1 MRGRGRATV
10 PEAAGR
16 VREPGPAC
24 GRAPR
29 AGDVRRPP
37 GAPAAAPRA
46 GGAPPPPGARAT
58 AARAPRA
65 VRRVCALVLAA
76 GLLTSCGGGPSLE
89 DRGAVTAAPGDRHHL
104 TVGSAGFT
112 ESELLAQMYAALLRH
127 AGYRAD
133 LVTVGNREL
142 YEPAL
147 ESGRIDVVP
156 EYAAT
161 FADWLQARTH
171 GAGARPVAS
180 PDLKATMGALRALA
194 APRGLTVLAPGRAVD
209 RNAFAVS
216 ASYAARH
223 RLRTLSDLGRA
234 KLPVRLA
241 AGDECVRRPFCAPG
255 LRKTYGIDITAVDP
269 KGVGTTPAKQAVQNG
284 QDQMVLTTTTD
295 ATLDQFGLVVL
306 ADDRKLQNADY
317 VVPLVNRSRAGGGRA
332 AAALGR
338 LNTVLTT
345 ADLGRLGERVD
356 SWRRLPE
363 DVAHAYLTEKGLLPE
378 RH

>member
-1 MRGRGRATV
+1 MDPVAAGRGR
-10 PEAAGR
+10 
-16 VREPGPAC
+16 EPGRAC

-29 AGDVRRPP
+29 AGGARRSP
-37 GAPAAAPRA
+37 GAPASAQRA
-46 GGAPPPPGARAT
+46 GGAPPPSGAQAT
-58 AARAPRA
+58 APRAPRTRA
-65 VRRVCALVLAA
+65 ARRARHTSALALAA
-76 GLLTSCGGGPSLE
+76 ALLTSCAGGPSLE

-104 TVGSAGFT
+104 IVGSAGFT

-147 ESGRIDVVP
+147 ERGQIDVVP

-161 FADWLQARTH
+161 FADWLQAKAH
-171 GAGARPVAS
+171 GADARPVAS
-180 PDLKATMGALRALA
+180 PDRNATMGALRTLA
-194 APRGLTVLAPGRAVD
+194 VPRGLTVLAPGSAVD

-223 RLRTLSDLGRA
+223 HLRTLSDLGRA

-295 ATLDQFGLVVL
+295 ATLDRFGLVVL
-306 ADDRKLQNADY
+306 ADDRALQNADY
-317 VVPLVNRSRAGGGRA
+317 VVPVVNRSRAGGARA

-345 ADLGRLGERVD
+345 ADLARLNERVD

-363 DVAHAYLTEKGLLPE
+363 DVAHDYLTGKGLLPKG
-378 RH
+378 R